1 MSSLSIREIV
11 ARLERV
17 ERVHSGCAVIHSY
30 EIYRVGCEHESS
42 KRDRPK
48 VLARDKEQVSR
59 RRVAY
64 HIIEVL
70 VGSIEGETERI
81 HQGRPQY
88 AVQLNRGILSAGN
101 IVLIGHG
108 TSGEVWEHVGIFI
121 KAVSEEDPR
130 FFADLMVYPGHKI
143 IFVGSL
149 EGRKNQPSRAVSEV
163 DGRSLVKVY
172 VRFHDGGHITLA
184 VRLAGAQRTSSRLG
198 VGGRHKGVCSCSHL
212 A

>member
-48 VLARDKEQVSR
+48 VLARDEEQVRR

-88 AVQLNRGILSAGN
+88 AVHLNRGILSAGN
-101 IVLIGHG
+101 IVLIGNG
-108 TSGEVWEHVGIFI
+108 TAGEVWEHVGIFI

-130 FFADLMVYPGHKI
+130 FFADLMVHPGHKI
-143 IFVGSL
+143 IFVGNL
-149 EGRKNQPSRAVSEV
+149 EGRKSHPPRAVSGFYAGILV
-163 DGRSLVKVY
+163 GRY
-172 VRFHDGGHITLA
+172 VR
-184 VRLAGAQRTSSRLG
+184 
-198 VGGRHKGVCSCSHL
+198 
-212 A
+212 